1 MGKIDF
7 VITWVDGSD
16 REWIAKKKEYEG
28 LRTEEKQNAGGKKEK
43 DGRGNGTEKA
53 DVRYRDWELLPYLF
67 RGIEKYAPWVHHVF
81 LVTDHQL
88 PDWLD
93 TENPKVS
100 VVYHDAFIPAE
111 YLPTFNSHTI
121 ELNLHRIPGLSEQFV
136 YFNDDF
142 FLTKACRPED
152 FFRHGRPVDEAA
164 LNGIN
169 GKDEEFAS
177 IQFQNISL
185 MNRYYSTSDCR
196 RHLWKWLYPGYG
208 MQIIRTLLLLPFNRL
223 QGIYNPHGPMALLKS
238 TCKKVWERDRAIL
251 EDTCKCR
258 FRSGQNVSPY
268 IFRYEQLLKGNFVPH
283 KRIRGYCTAADSLQ
297 RIERLMGR
305 YRMVCINDAAMDEKH
320 FLAAKKGICRLMEQ
334 KFPNKSRFER
344 QERKSLP

>member
-1 MGKIDF
+1 METIDF

-16 REWIAKKKEYEG
+16 GEWLAKKKAYEE
-28 LRTEEKQNAGGKKEK
+28 LQAKEMKK
-43 DGRGNGTEKA
+43 KA
-53 DVRYRDWELLPYLF
+53 DVRYRDWGLLPYLF
-67 RGIEKYAPWVHHVF
+67 RGIERYAPWVHRVF

-88 PDWLD
+88 PKWLN
-93 TENPKVS
+93 TGHPKVR
-100 VVYHDAFIPAE
+100 VVYHEEFIPSA

-152 FFRHGRPVDEAA
+152 FFRHGRPVDEAV

-177 IQFQNISL
+177 IQFRNISY

-196 RHLWKWLYPGYG
+196 KHLWKWLYPGYG
-208 MQIIRTLLLLPFNRL
+208 VQVIRTLLLLPFNRL
-223 QGIYNPHGPMALLKS
+223 QGIYNPHGPMAVLKS
-238 TCKKVWERDRAIL
+238 TYRKIWDRDREIM
-251 EDTCKCR
+251 EDTCLCR

-268 IFRYEQLLKGNFVPH
+268 IFRYEQLLKGDFIPH
-283 KRIRGYCTAADSLQ
+283 RRISRYCMVTDSLQ
-297 RIERLMGR
+297 HIAKLMGR
-305 YRMVCINDAAMDEKH
+305 YQAVCINDTEMDEKR
-320 FLAAKKGICRLMEQ
+320 FLAVRKGIYRLMQQ
-334 KFPNKSRFER
+334 KFPEKSSFER
-344 QERKSLP
+344 